1 MDNDNNN
8 LQELDNSKD
17 SSHSESDEKTDSSGQ
32 GLGSIEQMRAGHDL
46 EQSFYDISVP
56 SVDCS
61 DLTRMESCSDWD
73 SPKAFG
79 ESYTPRKSSPQ
90 RQEVSLEALS
100 QDLSHPEVLTVAS
113 PQMDTELLTVDPP
126 QMNKELLTE
135 VPHHIDRQLLTVASP
150 QIDQELLPIAPPQID
165 QELLPISPPQIDQEL
180 LTIAPPQIDQE
191 LLTIAPPQIDQE
203 LLTIV
208 PPQIDQEL
216 LTIAPP
222 QIDQELLTIAPPQLD
237 QELLTI
243 APPQIDQEL
252 LTIAPPQLDQELL
265 TIAPPQIDQEL
276 LTVLPPQLDTKLL
289 TVPSPVDSSV
299 PYSMMCTPVM
309 DADSD
314 VSLIVPATPV
324 PHMKRSRVTS
334 TSAGVGS
341 QSSSLWRSFTA
352 STPALTMSRCRR
364 TPVSELS
371 VVKSVTSLSS
381 PFVDLTT
388 LNTGFKE
395 SPLFEN
401 PRVPAS
407 PSAAGEELASR
418 DALEAR
424 DLPPPNS
431 LAAALCSTPS
441 KTAKQQTAEKEGMEF
456 QQTVIPRN
464 EMVLIGSQ
472 GLSRTASEAGDPSDS
487 AVSALSGS
495 QDSVSIHRAKER
507 LFVSPLQLFEAKDEA
522 SSEWLQAR
530 ADKVI
535 ISEEKSCSVDNILL
549 KGAGT
554 GGPDFQGEQELA
566 NKEPQV
572 KWDITWKTGGS
583 VNLKTTEEAVDQET
597 EVPVDWIETTVAVG
611 QETEL
616 AGDQKEMKVAVDQKE
631 TKVAVNQKENK
642 VSGDQ
647 KGARVSDHQMVTKVS
662 DDQES
667 KVCEDRKSKVSDD
680 QKSKVSDDQEF
691 KVSDDQEFK
700 VSDDQEFKAS
710 DDQESKVCE
719 DRKSKVSDDQ
729 KSKVSDDQEFKVSDD
744 QEFKV
749 SDDQEFKA
757 SDDQESKVCE
767 DRKSKVSDDQKS
779 KVSDDQ
785 EFKVSDDQEFK
796 ASDDQGTKVSDDLR
810 ETELAD
816 DQETAVAI
824 DLKEL
829 PHRVF
834 KKRRTHA
841 FIFNASDHLKKLIK
855 SRVTSMRDNVRP
867 DTPLTPTKDR
877 ARPVTSLTPTEDRA
891 SPTTPL
897 TPTEDRAIPASP
909 LTPTK
914 DRARPASPLT
924 PTKDRA
930 RPDTPLTPTED
941 RARPA
946 SPLASCQDRARFCVK
961 TSVKQSTSEGE
972 DIDHN
977 TAQICKMEKMGE
989 AVISFQAGAPLVDL
1003 ARRRDVRSSES
1014 AAHRARPAR
1023 DETEKMTLTEAKML
1037 DTFAQMRKAGVMVAT
1052 FEAEEAADGTSAK
1065 DSAPLPPQI
1074 FAPWKR
1080 GTQISAA
1087 DLAMASQT
1095 GATPQSATLAAE
1107 RSEKADTQVKA
1118 EQSAMLDVQE
1128 GRCQANEPARKVS
1141 VVNTT
1146 GRKLTP
1152 YCPGVQGLLAPT
1164 VLQSVLEQ
1172 LAPLKGKSA
1181 TARPLYIV
1189 HPITGRENSLPVSH
1203 R

>member
-1 MDNDNNN
+1 MMFQQEESTRLESDKNSPIESASSSRQQELGDGDDSNIAFVDNDNNN
-8 LQELDNSKD
+8 IQELDNSKD
-17 SSHSESDEKTDSSGQ
+17 SSRSESDEETDASGQ

-79 ESYTPRKSSPQ
+79 ESHTPRKSSP
-90 RQEVSLEALS
+90 RRRDVSLEALS
-100 QDLSHPEVLTVAS
+100 QGLTQREVWTVASPPMATELLTEVPPHIDQQLLTVAS
-113 PQMDTELLTVDPP
+113 LPMATELLTVDPP

-135 VPHHIDRQLLTVASP
+135 VPPHIDRQLLTVASP
-150 QIDQELLPIAPPQID
+150 RIDQTFVTVAPSCI
-165 QELLPISPPQIDQEL
+165 EQEL
-180 LTIAPPQIDQE
+180 LTIAPPQI
-191 LLTIAPPQIDQE
+191 
-203 LLTIV
+203 
-208 PPQIDQEL
+208 
-216 LTIAPP
+216 
-222 QIDQELLTIAPPQLD
+222 
-237 QELLTI
+237 
-243 APPQIDQEL
+243 
-252 LTIAPPQLDQELL
+252 DQELL

-309 DADSD
+309 DAGSD

-334 TSAGVGS
+334 VSAGVGS

-352 STPALTMSRCRR
+352 STPALTKTRCRR
-364 TPVSELS
+364 TPVAELS
-371 VVKSVTSLSS
+371 VGKSVTSLSS

-388 LNTGFKE
+388 LNAGFKE

-407 PSAAGEELASR
+407 PSAAGEEPASR

-424 DLPPPNS
+424 DLPPPKN
-431 LAAALCSTPS
+431 LAAALYSTPS

-456 QQTVIPRN
+456 QQTVIPWN
-464 EMVLIGSQ
+464 EMVFIRSQ
-472 GLSRTASEAGDPSDS
+472 GLSSTASEAGDPGDF
-487 AVSALSGS
+487 AVLGALSGS
-495 QDSVSIHRAKER
+495 QDSVSIDRAKQK
-507 LFVSPLQLFEAKDEA
+507 LFASPPQLSEAKGEV
-522 SSEWLQAR
+522 SSEWLEAR
-530 ADKVI
+530 AERVV
-535 ISEEKSCSVDNILL
+535 ISEEKSCSVDNVLL
-549 KGAGT
+549 RGAGLEIT
-554 GGPDFQGEQELA
+554 GSPDLQEKKCLA
-566 NKEPQV
+566 SKEPQV
-572 KWDITWKTGGS
+572 KWDIAWKGARGMETEGS

-597 EVPVDWIETTVAVG
+597 EVSVDWLETEVSADGLETAVSVDQKETAVAVG
-611 QETEL
+611 QETGQ

-631 TKVAVNQKENK
+631 IKVAVDQKETKVAVNQNESK

-647 KGARVSDHQMVTKVS
+647 KGTRVSDDQMVAKVS
-662 DDQES
+662 DDQDS
-667 KVCEDRKSKVSDD
+667 KVCED

-691 KVSDDQEFK
+691 KANDDQETK
-700 VSDDQEFKAS
+700 VNDDQE
-710 DDQESKVCE
+710 
-719 DRKSKVSDDQ
+719 
-729 KSKVSDDQEFKVSDD
+729 
-744 QEFKV
+744 
-749 SDDQEFKA
+749 
-757 SDDQESKVCE
+757 
-767 DRKSKVSDDQKS
+767 
-779 KVSDDQ
+779 
-785 EFKVSDDQEFK
+785 
-796 ASDDQGTKVSDDLR
+796 TKVNDDLR

-816 DQETAVAI
+816 NQETAVAI

-829 PHRVF
+829 PHHIF
-834 KKRRTHA
+834 KKPRTHA

-855 SRVTSMRDNVRP
+855 SRVTSMRDGVRP

-877 ARPVTSLTPTEDRA
+877 ARPVTPLAPTEDKA

-897 TPTEDRAIPASP
+897 TPA
-909 LTPTK
+909 K
-914 DRARPASPLT
+914 
-924 PTKDRA
+924 
-930 RPDTPLTPTED
+930 D

-946 SPLASCQDRARFCVK
+946 SPLASCQDRARLCVK
-961 TSVKQSTSEGE
+961 TSPVKQSTSEGE
-972 DIDHN
+972 DIDDN
-977 TAQICKMEKMGE
+977 TAQICKMEKMSE
-989 AVISFQAGAPLVDL
+989 AVVSFQAGAPQVDL
-1003 ARRRDVRSSES
+1003 ARRWDVRSSES
-1014 AAHRARPAR
+1014 AAHRARPAE
-1023 DETEKMTLTEAKML
+1023 DETEKTTLTEAKAF
-1037 DTFAQMRKAGVMVAT
+1037 DTFSQMRKVGVMVAT
-1052 FEAEEAADGTSAK
+1052 FEAEEAADGASAK

-1080 GTQISAA
+1080 GPQISVV

-1118 EQSAMLDVQE
+1118 EQSEMLDVQE
-1128 GRCQANEPARKVS
+1128 GRCQANQPTRKVS

-1152 YCPGVQGLLAPT
+1152 SCPGVQGLLAPT
-1164 VLQSVLEQ
+1164 VLQSVLER

-1189 HPITGRENSLPVSH
+1189 HPITGGENSLSVSH

>member
-17 SSHSESDEKTDSSGQ
+17 SSHSESDEETDSSGQ

-100 QDLSHPEVLTVAS
+100 QSLSHPEVLTVTS

-126 QMNKELLTE
+126 QMNKEPLTE
-135 VPHHIDRQLLTVASP
+135 VPRHIHRQLLTIAPPQIDRELLTIAPPQIDRQLLTIAPP
-150 QIDQELLPIAPPQID
+150 QIDQELSTIAPPQID
-165 QELLPISPPQIDQEL
+165 QELLTIAPPQIDQELSTIAPPQIDQELLTIAPPQIDRQLLTIAPPQIDQEL

-203 LLTIV
+203 LLTIA

-222 QIDQELLTIAPPQLD
+222 QIDQELLTIAPPQID

-252 LTIAPPQLDQELL
+252 S

-309 DADSD
+309 DAGSD

-341 QSSSLWRSFTA
+341 QSSSLWRSFSA
-352 STPALTMSRCRR
+352 STPTLTLTRCGR

-401 PRVPAS
+401 PRVHAS

-418 DALEAR
+418 DALEAT

-431 LAAALCSTPS
+431 LAAALYSTPS

-456 QQTVIPRN
+456 QQTVFPRN
-464 EMVLIGSQ
+464 EMVFIRSQ
-472 GLSRTASEAGDPSDS
+472 RLSSTASKAGDPSYS

-507 LFVSPLQLFEAKDEA
+507 LFVSPLQLFEAKGEV
-522 SSEWLQAR
+522 SSEWLEAR
-530 ADKVI
+530 AEKVV

-549 KGAGT
+549 RGAGT
-554 GGPDFQGEQELA
+554 GDPDFQGEKELA

-572 KWDITWKTGGS
+572 KWDITWKGARGIDTEGS

-597 EVPVDWIETTVAVG
+597 EVSVDLLETEVSVDWIETEVSVDWIESTVAVG

-616 AGDQKEMKVAVDQKE
+616 AGDQKEMKLAVDQKE

-647 KGARVSDHQMVTKVS
+647 KGARVSDDQMVTKVS

-691 KVSDDQEFK
+691 KVSDDQ
-700 VSDDQEFKAS
+700 
-710 DDQESKVCE
+710 
-719 DRKSKVSDDQ
+719 KSKVSDDQ
-729 KSKVSDDQEFKVSDD
+729 GTGDH
-744 QEFKV
+744 
-749 SDDQEFKA
+749 KA
-757 SDDQESKVCE
+757 SDDQ
-767 DRKSKVSDDQKS
+767 KS
-779 KVSDDQ
+779 
-785 EFKVSDDQEFK
+785 
-796 ASDDQGTKVSDDLR
+796 KVSDDLR

-834 KKRRTHA
+834 KKPRTHA

-867 DTPLTPTKDR
+867 DSPLTPTKDR
-877 ARPVTSLTPTEDRA
+877 AIPVTSLTPTEDRA

-897 TPTEDRAIPASP
+897 TATE
-909 LTPTK
+909 

-989 AVISFQAGAPLVDL
+989 TVISFQAGAPQVDL
-1003 ARRRDVRSSES
+1003 ARRWDVRSSES
-1014 AAHRARPAR
+1014 AAHRARPAK
-1023 DETEKMTLTEAKML
+1023 DETEKTTLTEAKTF
-1037 DTFAQMRKAGVMVAT
+1037 DTFAQMHKTGVMVAT

-1065 DSAPLPPQI
+1065 DSANLPPQI

-1080 GTQISAA
+1080 GPQISVA
-1087 DLAMASQT
+1087 DLTMASQT
-1095 GATPQSATLAAE
+1095 GTTPQSATLAAE
-1107 RSEKADTQVKA
+1107 RSEKSDTQVKA

-1128 GRCQANEPARKVS
+1128 GRCQASEPTRKVS

-1164 VLQSVLEQ
+1164 VLQSVLER

-1189 HPITGRENSLPVSH
+1189 HPITGRENSLSVSH

>member
-1 MDNDNNN
+1 MCLVIQCSCSMTFQQVESTRLESDKNPPIEPASSYRQQEHGDRDDSNIVFMDNDDNN

-17 SSHSESDEKTDSSGQ
+17 SSHSESDEETDSSGQ
-32 GLGSIEQMRAGHDL
+32 RLGSIEQMRAGHDL

-100 QDLSHPEVLTVAS
+100 QGLLHPEVLTVTS

-135 VPHHIDRQLLTVASP
+135 VPPHIDQQLLTVASP
-150 QIDQELLPIAPPQID
+150 HIDQKSVTVVPPCIEQELLTIAP
-165 QELLPISPPQIDQEL
+165 SQIDQEL
-180 LTIAPPQIDQE
+180 LTIAPPQTDQE
-191 LLTIAPPQIDQE
+191 LLTIAPPQTEQE
-203 LLTIV
+203 LFTITR
-208 PPQIDQEL
+208 PQM
-216 LTIAPP
+216 
-222 QIDQELLTIAPPQLD
+222 DQELLTIAPPQLD
-237 QELLTI
+237 QELLI
-243 APPQIDQEL
+243 
-252 LTIAPPQLDQELL
+252 
-265 TIAPPQIDQEL
+265 IAPPQIDQEL

-299 PYSMMCTPVM
+299 PYSMICTPVM
-309 DADSD
+309 DAGSD

-352 STPALTMSRCRR
+352 STPALTKTRDRR

-381 PFVDLTT
+381 PFIDLTT

-418 DALEAR
+418 DALEAT
-424 DLPPPNS
+424 DLPPPTS
-431 LAAALCSTPS
+431 LAAALYSTPS
-441 KTAKQQTAEKEGMEF
+441 KTATQQTAEKEGMEF
-456 QQTVIPRN
+456 QQTVIPWN
-464 EMVLIGSQ
+464 EMVFIRSQ
-472 GLSRTASEAGDPSDS
+472 GLSSTASEAGDPGDS

-495 QDSVSIHRAKER
+495 QDSVSIHRPKER
-507 LFVSPLQLFEAKDEA
+507 LFVSPLQLFEAKGEVL
-522 SSEWLQAR
+522 SEWLEAR
-530 ADKVI
+530 AEKVV
-535 ISEEKSCSVDNILL
+535 ISKEKSCSVDNVLL
-549 KGAGT
+549 RGAST
-554 GGPDFQGEQELA
+554 GGPDFQGKKELA

-572 KWDITWKTGGS
+572 KWDVTWNGPRVIETEGS
-583 VNLKTTEEAVDQET
+583 VNLKTTKEAVDQET
-597 EVPVDWIETTVAVG
+597 EVSVDWLETEVSVDWIEPTVAVG

-631 TKVAVNQKENK
+631 TKVAVNQKESK

-647 KGARVSDHQMVTKVS
+647 KGARVSDDQMVTKVS

-667 KVCEDRKSKVSDD
+667 KVCEDQKSKVSDD
-680 QKSKVSDDQEF
+680 QKSKM
-691 KVSDDQEFK
+691 
-700 VSDDQEFKAS
+700 SDDQEFKAS
-710 DDQESKVCE
+710 DDQE
-719 DRKSKVSDDQ
+719 
-729 KSKVSDDQEFKVSDD
+729 
-744 QEFKV
+744 
-749 SDDQEFKA
+749 FKA
-757 SDDQESKVCE
+757 SDEE
-767 DRKSKVSDDQKS
+767 
-779 KVSDDQ
+779 
-785 EFKVSDDQEFK
+785 E
-796 ASDDQGTKVSDDLR
+796 TKVSDDLR

-834 KKRRTHA
+834 KKPRTHA
-841 FIFNASDHLKKLIK
+841 FIFNASDHLKKLFK
-855 SRVTSMRDNVRP
+855 SRVTSMRDSVRP

-877 ARPVTSLTPTEDRA
+877 ARPFTSLTPTEDRA

-897 TPTEDRAIPASP
+897 TPTEDRARPASP

-930 RPDTPLTPTED
+930 RPASPLTPTED

-946 SPLASCQDRARFCVK
+946 SSLASCQDRARFCVK

-972 DIDHN
+972 DIDDN
-977 TAQICKMEKMGE
+977 TAQICKMEKTGE
-989 AVISFQAGAPLVDL
+989 AVVSFQAGAPQVDL
-1003 ARRRDVRSSES
+1003 ARRWDVRSSES
-1014 AAHRARPAR
+1014 AAHRARPAE
-1023 DETEKMTLTEAKML
+1023 DVTEKMTLTEAKAF
-1037 DTFAQMRKAGVMVAT
+1037 DTFGQMRKAGVMVAT
-1052 FEAEEAADGTSAK
+1052 FEAEEAADGTSTK

-1080 GTQISAA
+1080 GPQISVA
-1087 DLAMASQT
+1087 DLAMASQI

-1118 EQSAMLDVQE
+1118 EQSVMLDVQE

-1164 VLQSVLEQ
+1164 VLQSVLER

-1189 HPITGRENSLPVSH
+1189 HPITGRENSLSVSH

>member
-1 MDNDNNN
+1 MLNCIALFSALEQTHCALIIQCCCLTFQQEEYNRQESNNSTPTKSASSSRQRELGDGDDSNIAFVDNDNNN

-17 SSHSESDEKTDSSGQ
+17 SSHSESDEETDSSGQ
-32 GLGSIEQMRAGHDL
+32 GLGSIEQMRAGRDL

-100 QDLSHPEVLTVAS
+100 QSLSHPEVLTVTS

-126 QMNKELLTE
+126 QMNKEPLTE
-135 VPHHIDRQLLTVASP
+135 VPRHIDRQ
-150 QIDQELLPIAPPQID
+150 
-165 QELLPISPPQIDQEL
+165 L

-191 LLTIAPPQIDQE
+191 LS
-203 LLTIV
+203 
-208 PPQIDQEL
+208 
-216 LTIAPP
+216 
-222 QIDQELLTIAPPQLD
+222 
-237 QELLTI
+237 
-243 APPQIDQEL
+243 
-252 LTIAPPQLDQELL
+252 

-309 DADSD
+309 DAGSD

-341 QSSSLWRSFTA
+341 QSSSLWRSFSA
-352 STPALTMSRCRR
+352 STPTLTLTRCGR

-401 PRVPAS
+401 PRVHAS

-418 DALEAR
+418 DALEAT

-431 LAAALCSTPS
+431 LAAALYSTPS

-456 QQTVIPRN
+456 QQTVFPRN
-464 EMVLIGSQ
+464 EMVFIRSQ
-472 GLSRTASEAGDPSDS
+472 RLSSTASKAGDPSYS

-507 LFVSPLQLFEAKDEA
+507 LFVSPLQLFEAKGEV
-522 SSEWLQAR
+522 SSEWLEAR
-530 ADKVI
+530 AEKVV

-549 KGAGT
+549 RGAGT
-554 GGPDFQGEQELA
+554 GDPDFQGEKELA

-572 KWDITWKTGGS
+572 KWDITWKGARGIDTEGS
-583 VNLKTTEEAVDQET
+583 VNLKTTEEAVDRET
-597 EVPVDWIETTVAVG
+597 EVSVDLLETEVSVDWIETEVSVDWIESTVAVG

-616 AGDQKEMKVAVDQKE
+616 AGDQKEMKLAVDQKE

-647 KGARVSDHQMVTKVS
+647 KGARVSDDQMVTKVS

-667 KVCEDRKSKVSDD
+667 KVCEDRKSKVSDN
-680 QKSKVSDDQEF
+680 Q
-691 KVSDDQEFK
+691 
-700 VSDDQEFKAS
+700 
-710 DDQESKVCE
+710 
-719 DRKSKVSDDQ
+719 KSKVSDDQ

-744 QEFKV
+744 Q
-749 SDDQEFKA
+749 
-757 SDDQESKVCE
+757 
-767 DRKSKVSDDQKS
+767 KSKVSDDQGT
-779 KVSDDQ
+779 
-785 EFKVSDDQEFK
+785 K
-796 ASDDQGTKVSDDLR
+796 ASDDQKSKVSDDLR

-834 KKRRTHA
+834 KKPRTHA

-867 DTPLTPTKDR
+867 DSPLTPTKDR
-877 ARPVTSLTPTEDRA
+877 AIPVTSLTPTEDRA

-897 TPTEDRAIPASP
+897 TATE
-909 LTPTK
+909 

-989 AVISFQAGAPLVDL
+989 TVISFQAGAPQVDL
-1003 ARRRDVRSSES
+1003 ARRWDVRSSES
-1014 AAHRARPAR
+1014 AAHRARPAK
-1023 DETEKMTLTEAKML
+1023 DETEKTTLTEAKTF
-1037 DTFAQMRKAGVMVAT
+1037 DTFAQMHKTGVMVAT

-1080 GTQISAA
+1080 GPQISVA
-1087 DLAMASQT
+1087 DLTMASQT
-1095 GATPQSATLAAE
+1095 GTTPQSATLAAE
-1107 RSEKADTQVKA
+1107 RSEKSDTQVKA

-1128 GRCQANEPARKVS
+1128 GRCQASEPTRKVS

-1164 VLQSVLEQ
+1164 VLQSVLER

-1189 HPITGRENSLPVSH
+1189 HPITGRENSLSVSH

>member
-17 SSHSESDEKTDSSGQ
+17 SSHSESDEETDSSGQ

-100 QDLSHPEVLTVAS
+100 QSLSHPEVLTVTS

-126 QMNKELLTE
+126 QMNKEPLTE
-135 VPHHIDRQLLTVASP
+135 VPRHINRQLLT
-150 QIDQELLPIAPPQID
+150 IA
-165 QELLPISPPQIDQEL
+165 PPQIDQEL

-203 LLTIV
+203 LLTI
-208 PPQIDQEL
+208 
-216 LTIAPP
+216 APP
-222 QIDQELLTIAPPQLD
+222 QIDQELLTIAPPQTD
-237 QELLTI
+237 QELS
-243 APPQIDQEL
+243 
-252 LTIAPPQLDQELL
+252 TIAPPQLDQELL

-309 DADSD
+309 DAGSD

-341 QSSSLWRSFTA
+341 QSSSLWRSFSA
-352 STPALTMSRCRR
+352 STPTLTLTRCGR

-401 PRVPAS
+401 PRVHAS

-431 LAAALCSTPS
+431 LAAALYSTPR

-456 QQTVIPRN
+456 QQTVFPRN
-464 EMVLIGSQ
+464 EMVFIRSQ
-472 GLSRTASEAGDPSDS
+472 RLSSTASKAGDPSYS

-507 LFVSPLQLFEAKDEA
+507 LFVSPLQLFEAKGEV
-522 SSEWLQAR
+522 SSEWLEAR
-530 ADKVI
+530 AEKVV

-549 KGAGT
+549 RGAGT
-554 GGPDFQGEQELA
+554 GGPDFQGEKELA

-572 KWDITWKTGGS
+572 KWDITWKGARGIDTEGS

-597 EVPVDWIETTVAVG
+597 EVSVDLLETEVSVDWIETEVSVDWIESTVAVG

-616 AGDQKEMKVAVDQKE
+616 AGDQKEMKLAVDQKE

-647 KGARVSDHQMVTKVS
+647 KGARVSDDQMVTKVS

-680 QKSKVSDDQEF
+680 QEF
-691 KVSDDQEFK
+691 KVSDDQGT
-700 VSDDQEFKAS
+700 KAS
-710 DDQESKVCE
+710 DDQ
-719 DRKSKVSDDQ
+719 KSKVSDDQ

-744 QEFKV
+744 Q
-749 SDDQEFKA
+749 
-757 SDDQESKVCE
+757 
-767 DRKSKVSDDQKS
+767 KS

-785 EFKVSDDQEFK
+785 EFKVSDDQGTK

-834 KKRRTHA
+834 KKPRTHA

-867 DTPLTPTKDR
+867 DSPLTPTKDR
-877 ARPVTSLTPTEDRA
+877 AIPVTSLTPTEDRA

-897 TPTEDRAIPASP
+897 TATEDRARPASP

-914 DRARPASPLT
+914 DRARPDTPLT
-924 PTKDRA
+924 PTEDRA

-989 AVISFQAGAPLVDL
+989 TVISFQAGAPQVDL
-1003 ARRRDVRSSES
+1003 ARRWDVRSSES
-1014 AAHRARPAR
+1014 AAHRARPAK
-1023 DETEKMTLTEAKML
+1023 DETEKTTLTEAKTF
-1037 DTFAQMRKAGVMVAT
+1037 DTFAQMRKTGVMVAT

-1080 GTQISAA
+1080 APQISVA
-1087 DLAMASQT
+1087 DLTMASQT

-1107 RSEKADTQVKA
+1107 RSEKSDTQVKA

-1128 GRCQANEPARKVS
+1128 GRCQASEPTRKVS

-1164 VLQSVLEQ
+1164 VLQSVLER

-1189 HPITGRENSLPVSH
+1189 HPITGRENSLSVSH